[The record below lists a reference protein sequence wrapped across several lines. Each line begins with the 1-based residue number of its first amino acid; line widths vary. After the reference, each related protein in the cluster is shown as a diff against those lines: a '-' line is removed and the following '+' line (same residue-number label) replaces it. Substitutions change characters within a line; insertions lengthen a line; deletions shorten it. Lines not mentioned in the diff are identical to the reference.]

1 MWLPVEQVWPLNF
14 VGCAGARRSSSD
26 TFSRLAVLMMNTN
39 LILDSDVDDPVVE
52 DNMVDDGLF
61 VGLFVLDVDDSSCKL
76 TVVYVYCHAQV
87 LRPCH
92 Q

>member
-1 MWLPVEQVWPLNF
+1 MRAHVDLSLIKKIF
-14 VGCAGARRSSSD
+14 
-26 TFSRLAVLMMNTN
+26 FSMAPLAVLMM
-39 LILDSDVDDPVVE
+39 DSDVDDPVVQ

-61 VGLFVLDVDDSSCKL
+61 LGLFVLDVDDSSCKL

-87 LRPCH
+87 LRPCL

>member
-1 MWLPVEQVWPLNF
+1 M
-14 VGCAGARRSSSD
+14 
-26 TFSRLAVLMMNTN
+26 
-39 LILDSDVDDPVVE
+39 LDSDVDDPVVE

-87 LRPCH
+87 LRPCLH
-92 Q
+92 CVCVLSVSTFSLLADCLL

>member
-1 MWLPVEQVWPLNF
+1 MRAHADLPLIF
-14 VGCAGARRSSSD
+14 
-26 TFSRLAVLMMNTN
+26 FSMVPLAVLMNTN
-39 LILDSDVDDPVVE
+39 LMLDSDVDDPVVE
-52 DNMVDDGLF
+52 ENVVDDGFF

-87 LRPCH
+87 LRPCL